1 MKKSASHLFAAAAI
15 ATAALAAASSAQAQA
30 VGCGYYYQ
38 PGLLE
43 WMFGPHPVRPA
54 LCVYQG
60 DRIAEQG
67 PTYSGPAIIHPQPVY
82 QPTVT
87 YPHGLGAAVVEP
99 RETVVRRTTVRRT
112 TRTTASSG
120 KPEIVRANA
129 EVKIYG
135 PERMEIRLYRR

>member
-1 MKKSASHLFAAAAI
+1 MKQSASHLFAAATV
-15 ATAALAAASSAQAQA
+15 ATVALMGASSQA
-30 VGCGYYYQ
+30 VACGYYQ
-38 PGLLE
+38 PGLFE
-43 WMFGPHPVRPA
+43 WLAGPQFVRPA
-54 LCVYQG
+54 TCIYQG

-87 YPHGLGAAVVEP
+87 YPHGLYRPGVAVVGP
-99 RETVVRRTTVRRT
+99 RETIVRRTTVRRAARVT
-112 TRTTASSG
+112 TRSKG

-129 EVKIYG
+129 EVKIYS

>member
-1 MKKSASHLFAAAAI
+1 MKKSASHLFAAATV
-15 ATAALAAASSAQAQA
+15 ATAALASLSSPAAA
-30 VGCGYYYQ
+30 CGYYQ
-38 PGLLE
+38 PGLFE
-43 WMFGPHPVRPA
+43 WLAGPQFVRPA
-54 LCVYQG
+54 TCIYQG

-87 YPHGLGAAVVEP
+87 YPHGLGMAVAP

-112 TRTTASSG
+112 TRTASRSSG

-129 EVKIYG
+129 EVKIYS